1 MSPFPR
7 PIEHHHV
14 KRNTTA
20 LQPDHFRG
28 APQGGRITGHHHL
41 LLQIGAF
48 QQSTDHDLGS
58 DPSGVSHGDHKRA
71 VTPGTLENRS
81 GHSVTRGW
89 ECR

>member
-1 MSPFPR
+1 MSPFPGA
-7 PIEHHHV
+7 IEHHHV
-14 KRNTTA
+14 QRRPPTLRPN
-20 LQPDHFRG
+20 HIRC
-28 APQGGRITGHHHL
+28 APQGGLVTGHHHL
-41 LLQIGAF
+41 PPEIGAF
-48 QQSTDHDLGS
+48 QKGTDHDLGP